1 MTEGRNTGFRKIIRA
16 LKANGSPMPVFETDE
31 ERTYFL
37 TTIPIHPDFLVSPEN
52 EHINEHINQTPEYN
66 LTDLEQCVLAAIQE
80 DATVTIQEMA
90 VALKSSRSTI
100 VRALKSLQEQRI
112 LVRIG
117 SRKTGM
123 WKILK

>member
-1 MTEGRNTGFRKIIRA
+1 
-16 LKANGSPMPVFETDE
+16 MPVFETDE

-37 TTIPIHPDFLVSPEN
+37 TTIPIHPDFLVSPEHEN
-52 EHINEHINQTPEYN
+52 EHINEHLNEHINQTPEYD
-66 LTDLEQCVLAAIQE
+66 LTDLEQRVLVAIQE
-80 DATVTIQEMA
+80 DATVTIQKMA

-100 VRALKSLQEQRI
+100 VRALKSLQKQQI
-112 LVRIG
+112 IVRTG